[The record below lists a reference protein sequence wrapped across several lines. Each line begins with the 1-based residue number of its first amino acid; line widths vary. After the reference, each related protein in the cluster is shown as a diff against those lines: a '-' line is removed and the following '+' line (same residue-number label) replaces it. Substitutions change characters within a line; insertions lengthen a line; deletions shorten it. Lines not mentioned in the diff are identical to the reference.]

1 MDNQEKQIPL
11 NTMSHNNF
19 LTQKIIV
26 CFEYKVKPFS
36 QNKISYLN
44 ELSLFCQKKQINLF
58 PNHID
63 NPKIVTQEE
72 DLLTLPEKK
81 NYTEEEIFSS
91 HKVDKLLNM
100 KRNIFYIIR

>member
-11 NTMSHNNF
+11 NTMSNNNF

-58 PNHID
+58 PNRID

>member
-11 NTMSHNNF
+11 NTMSNNNI

-58 PNHID
+58 PNHKD
-63 NPKIVTQEE
+63 NSRVITHEE
-72 DLLTLPEKK
+72 EILSLSEKK
-81 NYTEEEIFSS
+81 NYTEEEIEKKIMERKTSA
-91 HKVDKLLNM
+91 L
-100 KRNIFYIIR
+100 